1 RRRRTSPP
9 CRRDCSRAHRSGGA
23 LGARAWSVRSPV
35 RQCGD
40 VSRRALHGT
49 AAGTRGGAW
58 RAADP
63 RAATAA
69 GRHDDMH
76 ERTSMTATADTQ
88 RVLETHARQLAE
100 THVLATRGR
109 GERRAR
115 VRLPDVAGWLAQ
127 SRAALIDPAPELAK
141 AAEWLLDNE
150 YLIARATRQVRDE
163 IGSAHV

>member
-1 RRRRTSPP
+1 
-9 CRRDCSRAHRSGGA
+9 
-23 LGARAWSVRSPV
+23 
-35 RQCGD
+35 CGD

-150 YLIARATRQVRDE
+150 YLIARATRQVRDDLTRE
-163 IGSAHV
+163 FEERLPVLGGTLAGQLRVRILADALLVAARL